1 MTETVRA
8 PHVEAISIDEHGLS
22 FRSADDDVVDV
33 CFDGRRIWSFWLLRD
48 SAPASGGRFVG
59 WPVQLTRFLVG
70 TTQLSVV
77 AHVSGVT
84 LYDDEVAFGSGE
96 GRVAVVDPDGRPLG
110 LDKSNR
116 ISQTFDTRSAEQVV
130 PLLDSIEAVLAA
142 LKEAGVEA
150 FPAYGTLLGAV
161 RDGRLIGH
169 DSDADLGYVSRHT
182 CPVDAILESFALQR
196 RLTELGFAT
205 DRYSGIAFK
214 VDILE
219 ADGSTRGLDVFG
231 GYIVPAVNGSPSML
245 YLMGEVGAPFQLDWV
260 YPLGTTTLE
269 GRTLPAPAR
278 PDKLLEVT
286 YGPGWQVP
294 DPAFRFTTSRGT
306 IRRLSGWFRGFRTQ
320 RNEWERRYSTLGA
333 QMPPEQPSALARYV
347 HEHEGVASQL
357 IDLGAGRCADSLWFA
372 RQGAQVIA
380 LDFVATASVAVQ
392 EVAAAEG
399 LDLTVRWMNL
409 LSVRSWLAQGA
420 RIALQPGPRVLMANQ
435 LIGATDEV
443 GRAAAWKFARMVLRD
458 GGRLYVEFWCGEA
471 RERTRTERL
480 TPVPEETVVDELVAS
495 GAVIVQRENF
505 DEVTASGQPGRPTTR
520 LVAQWPR

>member
-1 MTETVRA
+1 MTAAVPA
-8 PHVEAISIDEHGLS
+8 PRVEAISVDEHGVS

-48 SAPASGGRFVG
+48 STPAAGGRFAG
-59 WPVQLTRFLVG
+59 WPAPLTRFLAG

-84 LYDDEVAFGSGE
+84 LYDAEVTFGSGE
-96 GRVAVVDPDGRPLG
+96 GRVAVVDAQGRPLG

-116 ISQTFDTRSAEQVV
+116 ITQSFDTRSPEQVA

-142 LKEAGVEA
+142 LRDAGVEA

-161 RDGRLIGH
+161 RDGALIGH
-169 DSDADLGYVSRHT
+169 DNDADLGYVSRHT
-182 CPVDAILESFALQR
+182 RPVDAILESFALQR

-214 VDILE
+214 VDIVE
-219 ADGSTRGLDVFG
+219 PDGTSRGLDVFG
-231 GYIVPAVNGSPSML
+231 GYIAPGVDSGPSML
-245 YLMGEVGAPFQLDWV
+245 YLMGEIGAPFELDWI

-286 YGPGWQVP
+286 YGPGWRVP
-294 DPAFRFTTSRGT
+294 DPAFRFTTSRAT
-306 IRRLSGWFRGFRTQ
+306 IRRLSGWFRGLRTQ
-320 RNEWERRYSTLGA
+320 RNEWERRYSTLRTV
-333 QMPPEQPSALARYV
+333 MPPEEPSALARYV
-347 HEHEGVASQL
+347 LEREGVPAQL
-357 IDLGAGRCADSLWFA
+357 VDLGAGRGADSLWFA
-372 RQGAQVIA
+372 RQGAPVVA

-392 EVAAAEG
+392 EAAAAEG

-409 LSVRSWLAQGA
+409 LSLRSWLSEGA
-420 RIALQPGPRVLMANQ
+420 RLAWEPGPRVLMANQ
-435 LIGATDEV
+435 LVGATDAT

-458 GGRLYVEFWCGEA
+458 GGHLYLEFWRGEE

-480 TPVPEETVVDELVAS
+480 TPVPEQTVVDELVAS